1 MATAGTAL
9 ITGASSG
16 IGLAFARRLAA
27 DGHPLVLVARDRAR
41 LERLA
46 AELPVEAEVLAAD
59 LGEDKALDAVADRLQ
74 RSDIGVL
81 VNNAGFGTSGALHEI
96 DVAAEEAL
104 LRVNVRAVLRLTM
117 AALPGMLER
126 GAGDIVNISSMA
138 GFLPGSGASTY
149 GASKAYVTALSQS
162 LAATYG
168 ASGVRTIAVCPGFT
182 HTEFHARAGGGEP
195 GVPSLLWLTPEQVVV
210 TALKDL
216 DAGRDLSIAGL
227 PYKVIRALTRTLP
240 GPVLRRLL
248 SAGRARR
255 GRD

>member
-1 MATAGTAL
+1 VATAGTAL

-27 DGHPLVLVARDRAR
+27 DGHPLVLVARDQAR

-74 RSDIGVL
+74 RSDIGML
-81 VNNAGFGTSGALHEI
+81 VNNAGFGTSGPLHEI

-149 GASKAYVTALSQS
+149 GASKAYVT
-162 LAATYG
+162 
-168 ASGVRTIAVCPGFT
+168 R
-182 HTEFHARAGGGEP
+182 
-195 GVPSLLWLTPEQVVV
+195 
-210 TALKDL
+210 
-216 DAGRDLSIAGL
+216 
-227 PYKVIRALTRTLP
+227 
-240 GPVLRRLL
+240 
-248 SAGRARR
+248 
-255 GRD
+255 